1 MSDLRD
7 DIINISNLY
16 FGDIC
21 LNEEEMENIENS
33 LNGVYESLLE
43 DEDDDVDVESLF
55 NELFSD
61 YCKEAIEE
69 TLRERNV

>member
-7 DIINISNLY
+7 DIINISNIY

-61 YCKEAIEE
+61 YYKEAIEE

>member
-7 DIINISNLY
+7 DIINISNIY